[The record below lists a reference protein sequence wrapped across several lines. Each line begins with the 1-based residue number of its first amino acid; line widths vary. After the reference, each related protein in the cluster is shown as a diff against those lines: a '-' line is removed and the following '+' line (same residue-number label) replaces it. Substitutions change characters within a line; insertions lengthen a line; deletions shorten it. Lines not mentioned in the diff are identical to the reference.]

1 MAISGFRYLN
11 QWGVEY
17 MSTRIIKINRG
28 DSYELVTTIP
38 DKKDPYKNYILKS
51 TDALYFALLLP
62 HQNFEDAII
71 LRGYSGSDPEVNKE
85 TGEITI
91 KLSHSDTKHLM
102 PGVYYYTTKL
112 QIGGSL
118 EDLGVSDEPE
128 EVRTIIERTKFI
140 INE

>member
-1 MAISGFRYLN
+1 
-11 QWGVEY
+11 

-28 DSYELVTTIP
+28 DTFELVTSIP
-38 DKKDPYKNYILKS
+38 DKNDLAKNYILKA
-51 TDALYFALLLP
+51 TDALYFAVVYP

-71 LRGYSGSDPEVNKE
+71 LKGYRGSDPEVNNI

-91 KLSHSDTKHLM
+91 KLSHADTKHLI

-112 QIGGSL
+112 HIGGSL
-118 EDLGVSDEPE
+118 EDLGASEEPD

-140 INE
+140 VNE